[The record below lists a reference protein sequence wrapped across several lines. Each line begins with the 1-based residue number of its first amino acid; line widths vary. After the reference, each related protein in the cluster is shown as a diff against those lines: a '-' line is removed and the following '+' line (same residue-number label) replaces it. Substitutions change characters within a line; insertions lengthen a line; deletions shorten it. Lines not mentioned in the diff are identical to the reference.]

1 VGTDEHSLTSE
12 PIAAKRWR
20 CAKERP
26 IATVVETP
34 QRVEIQPIIDV
45 TRVALAGMATA
56 LAMTLVIAAALRTMQ
71 RH

>member
-1 VGTDEHSLTSE
+1 V
-12 PIAAKRWR
+12 
-20 CAKERP
+20 
-26 IATVVETP
+26 TP
-34 QRVEIQPIIDV
+34 LRVEIQPIIDV